1 MAPDAHWFV
10 TGSYGQLGSA
20 LLALLAESGTSASGC
35 DIDELDVA
43 EPEAVRA
50 RIEQLPRPLV
60 WANAAAFT
68 QVDRCE
74 REPEL
79 ARRANALAPAVLAEV
94 CAEAGARLVHVSTDY
109 VFPGDADRPYREDD
123 PTGPRSVYGRTKLEG
138 EEAVLS
144 ACEDFLVVRTSWV
157 FGAGRNF
164 VAAVLEQAA
173 RRRDGSASGPLRVVD
188 DQTGRP
194 TYAVDLARA
203 LVALVGAGARGLV
216 HFANAG
222 AATWWELAR
231 YALDRAGYRDVAIDR
246 IRTDDLHTDAR
257 RPSWSVLD
265 TGRAEALGVKPRSW
279 QDAVDEYLQ
288 SDHAPPAARAEGV
301 THA

>member
-1 MAPDAHWFV
+1 VAPDAHWFV